1 MPAGGVARPGFGA
14 VAAGRQCCAQTI
26 AVLNIAVKLVIS
38 AGA

>member
-1 MPAGGVARPGFGA
+1 MLVGSVAGPGFGA
-14 VAAGRQCCAQTI
+14 EAVGWHWCAQTI